1 MELNLARG
9 SLAGRSRL
17 TILLACTTGNFV
29 GMTPAVTVPL
39 SLFLAPIAEE
49 FAWPRARVTGVIT
62 LLAFIAAIVVPF
74 AGRLADRFGARRII
88 LVGHVAFA
96 ASLLLLLMANGS
108 VIQFYLIFLVIGI
121 AGAVPTQS
129 LYSKVIAEWYDRNRA
144 LCLAIAGGVGSAGG
158 SIVMPVAAAAMYLH
172 VGWRGAFAGMGLLVF
187 AVGSPIL
194 FSFLRDAPQR
204 RVADV
209 RDLAGGVDV
218 SLGEAMRSRIF
229 WIVLLAF
236 ILGAGCLTAVFTHI
250 VPLLMD
256 RALSLASATAVLSI
270 TGLTCA
276 SWQIMVGF
284 ILDRSRSPQVL
295 IPMFVVAIGG
305 LALLESATTMP
316 LLLLGGAMVGIGL
329 GSEYGGLP
337 YILSRYFGL
346 RAYGAIVG
354 LVFGAVTLAQGIV
367 PFLFDATFDHFGSYR
382 VAVWGVSASLAVG
395 AALILVLPGFAPARE
410 R

>member
-1 MELNLARG
+1 MNIVRE
-9 SLAGRSRL
+9 SSAGRSRF

-39 SLFLAPIAEE
+39 SLFLVPIAEE

-62 LLAFIAAIVVPF
+62 LLALIASIVVPF

-88 LVGHVAFA
+88 LIGHVAFA
-96 ASLLLLLMANGS
+96 VSLLLLLLANGS
-108 VIQFYLIFLVIGI
+108 TVQFYLIFLVIGV

-158 SIVMPVAAAAMYLH
+158 SIVMPIAAAAMYAQL
-172 VGWRGAFAGMGLLVF
+172 GWRGAFAGMGLLVL
-187 AVGSPIL
+187 AIGSPIL
-194 FSFLRDAPQR
+194 FTFLRDAPRQR
-204 RVADV
+204 DAVVTGGDSTDAS
-209 RDLAGGVDV
+209 LA
-218 SLGEAMRSRIF
+218 EAMRSRIF
-229 WIVLLAF
+229 WIVLVAF

-256 RALSLASATAVLSI
+256 RAVSMASATAVLSV

-276 SWQIMVGF
+276 SWQIMVGYT
-284 ILDRSRSPQVL
+284 LDRSRTPQVL
-295 IPMFVVAIGG
+295 IPMFLVAVAG
-305 LALLESATTMP
+305 LGLLEFAATMP

-354 LVFGAVTLAQGIV
+354 LVFGAVTLAQGVI
-367 PFLFDATFDHFGSYR
+367 PFLFDAIFDHFGSYR
-382 VAVWGVSASLAVG
+382 VAIWAVAASLAVG
-395 AALILVLPGFAPARE
+395 AALILVLPPFSRARE
-410 R
+410 Q